1 MKILYRNDDKLYLPV
16 ENIEL
21 LTRYGPDDIGT
32 QLDKLGGVGWQSRKA
47 RLKNKLKDIADE
59 LIKIAAARKLRQGE
73 IMETPQPLYDEFAA
87 RFAYDETEDQLDS
100 IDAIMSD
107 LSSGTPMDRLICGD
121 VGFGKTEVALRAAF
135 IAAFSSTQVAIIAPT
150 TLLVRQHLK
159 NLSGPFC
166 GHAC

>member
-1 MKILYRNDDKLYLPV
+1 MALAGSRAK
-16 ENIEL
+16 
-21 LTRYGPDDIGT
+21 PD
-32 QLDKLGGVGWQSRKA
+32 
-47 RLKNKLKDIADE
+47 LKNKLKDIADE

-107 LSSGTPMDRLICGD
+107 LSSGTPMDGLICGD

-135 IAAFSSTQVAIIAPT
+135 IAAFSSTQ
-150 TLLVRQHLK
+150 LLSSRQPHYWYD
-159 NLSGPFC
+159 SI
-166 GHAC
+166 